1 MVKREKQARSIA
13 TREKLIETALD
24 VIYDV
29 GYNRASTPE
38 FSERAGVSRGALLH
52 HFPTR
57 ADIIV
62 AAMEKLLSDGTR
74 DIRNIAGKVTQKQL
88 GTDEFVDFLWSMF
101 SDRFYYLSIEFIN
114 EARTDEELRLK
125 MMPVV
130 KNFHEALNEIWAEFQ
145 TREHPSSSH
154 EAQVILNLT
163 VCLVRGMGIQTVLKN
178 DPEYF
183 ATLLDAWKTI
193 LRQLVKKP
201 SEVGK
206 TPLFATQDTP

>member
-130 KNFHEALNEIWAEFQ
+130 KKFHEALNEIWAEFQ

>member
-88 GTDEFVDFLWSMF
+88 GTDEIVDFLWSMF

-130 KNFHEALNEIWAEFQ
+130 KKFHEALNEIWAEFQ

>member
-130 KNFHEALNEIWAEFQ
+130 KKFHEALNEIWAEFQ

-206 TPLFATQDTP
+206 TPLFATQETS

>member
-62 AAMEKLLSDGTR
+62 AAMEKLLGEGTS
-74 DIRNIAGKVTQKQL
+74 DIRKIAGQVAQKQL
-88 GTDEFVDFLWSMF
+88 GTDEFVDFLWGMF
-101 SDRFYYLSIEFIN
+101 SGRFYYLSIELIN
-114 EARTDEELRLK
+114 EARTDKEQRLK

-130 KNFHEALNEIWAEFQ
+130 KHFHEALNEIWAEFQ
-145 TREHPSSSH
+145 PEEHVPSH
-154 EAQVILNLT
+154 DAQVILNLT
-163 VCLVRGMGIQTVLKN
+163 VCLMRGMGIQTVLKN

-206 TPLFATQDTP
+206 TPLFASQETS

>member
-13 TREKLIETALD
+13 TREKLIETTLD

-101 SDRFYYLSIEFIN
+101 SGRFYYLSIEFIN

-130 KNFHEALNEIWAEFQ
+130 KKFHEALNEIWAEFQ

-206 TPLFATQDTP
+206 TPLFATQETS

>member
-130 KNFHEALNEIWAEFQ
+130 KKFHEALNEIWAEFQ

-206 TPLFATQDTP
+206 TPLFAAQDTP